1 MLANGETIIV
11 DAEYIKE
18 SIVNPNAKTAQGY
31 APVMPAYKMSDDEL
45 DAIVEYIETLS
56 E

>member
-1 MLANGETIIV
+1 MLTSGETVIV

-18 SIVNPNAKTAQGY
+18 SITNPNAKTAQGY
-31 APVMPAYKMSDDEL
+31 SPVMPAYKMSDDEL